1 MAEYPISPDLMQAF
15 RTAIQAVRD
24 WNRYGG
30 VEPLVNYQG
39 LPYPVS
45 DLARHVA
52 DFGDEMSYEL
62 YAWICDVANSTVTGP
77 ADQTY
82 EAGALCLRRLC

>member
-45 DLARHVA
+45 DLEHFQNEAPYPAAR
-52 DFGDEMSYEL
+52 
-62 YAWICDVANSTVTGP
+62 
-77 ADQTY
+77 
-82 EAGALCLRRLC
+82 R